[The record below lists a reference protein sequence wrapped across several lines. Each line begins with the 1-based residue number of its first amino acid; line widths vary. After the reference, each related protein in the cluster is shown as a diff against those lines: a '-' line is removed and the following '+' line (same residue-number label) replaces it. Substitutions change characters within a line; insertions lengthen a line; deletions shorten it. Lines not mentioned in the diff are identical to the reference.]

1 MSRSQSEKA
10 RNKLEK
16 LLDHG
21 RRNAWNPAHDVDW
34 DKTSRTLE
42 GLSRGER
49 EALASVLSLV
59 FHSDSEGRNILETI
73 CRCFD
78 RTPSREILL
87 GEKVHEFF
95 LQQMDDEDRH
105 ASGLRL
111 LFDRLGLEVEPRAMS
126 QLFYSKILLSD
137 RMLDAKLVLVYWYI
151 EILAKGVFE
160 QLKMRFPDSC
170 IDSLFTLIIKDEA
183 RHVGFGEIYM
193 PLHVKEA
200 RAPQLGQMAV
210 AYYSTAAALPALF
223 KFSHYAKAARVLGFD
238 LGHMFAKG
246 MREVGSRA
254 SKLPATSGI
263 IDLARAGDFVAALL

>member
-1 MSRSQSEKA
+1 MALLAQK
-10 RNKLEK
+10 KLDK

-34 DKTSRTLE
+34 DKTSKALE
-42 GLSRGER
+42 KLDCGER

-59 FHSDSEGRNILETI
+59 FHSDSEGRNILEAV
-73 CRCFD
+73 CRSFD
-78 RTPSREILL
+78 RTASSEILL

-95 LQQMDDEDRH
+95 IQQMDDEDRH
-105 ASGLRL
+105 AAGLRL
-111 LFDRLGLEVEPRAMS
+111 LFDRLGLEIEPRAIS
-126 QLFYSKILLSD
+126 QLFYSKILLSN
-137 RMLDAKLVLVYWYI
+137 RMLDAKLVLIYWYI

-160 QLKMRFPDSC
+160 QLKMRFPHSC
-170 IDSLFTLIIKDEA
+170 VDSLFTLIIKDEA

-193 PLHVKEA
+193 PLHVHEA
-200 RAPQLGQMAV
+200 SAPQRGQMAV

-238 LGHMFAKG
+238 LGHMFSKG
-246 MREVGSRA
+246 MREVGARA
-254 SKLPATSGI
+254 SKLPAASGI